1 MGTYVFKLPDV
12 GEGIA
17 QAEIVAWH
25 VEVGDTVREDQH
37 LVDVMTDKATVE
49 IGSPVAGRILARSG
63 EAGDMAS
70 VGAQLVSIETGAG
83 DGQES
88 GKPSP
93 VVKPSPVIPPPAPAV
108 QAPVP
113 AQAPSPP
120 PAPTG
125 VGQEPPAPQGKATA
139 SPAVRARA
147 AALGLDL
154 GALPGSGPYGQVR
167 HEDLDRWLVA
177 RATAVPTPVRAR
189 REGVEE
195 VRVIGLRRRIAER
208 MQEAVRRIPHFAYV
222 EEVDVTALE
231 ALRKDLN
238 ETRPESSARVTLLP
252 FLIRALAAALLE
264 HPGLNAHFDDEAGI
278 IRRHASMD
286 VGIAT
291 QTPRGLLVPVI
302 RHAEALDVFGLASEI
317 VRLSEAARSG
327 KSNREELTGST
338 ITVTSLGAL
347 GGLAATPIIN
357 PPEVAIIGVNK
368 IVERPVFRDGQV
380 VAAKLMNLSSS
391 FDHRVIDG
399 FDAAAFIQSVRLG
412 LESPGRLLVG

>member
-49 IGSPVAGRILARSG
+49 IGSPVSGRILARSG

-70 VGAQLVSIETGAG
+70 VGAQLVSIETDAG
-83 DGQES
+83 DVQER
-88 GKPSP
+88 GKASPAIPTSPPIQAPQPAPPPSP
-93 VVKPSPVIPPPAPAV
+93 SPASAGLPQERPSPRA
-108 QAPVP
+108 
-113 AQAPSPP
+113 
-120 PAPTG
+120 
-125 VGQEPPAPQGKATA
+125 KATA

-147 AALGLDL
+147 ATLGLDL
-154 GALPGSGPYGQVR
+154 GALSGSGPDGQVR

-177 RATAVPTPVRAR
+177 RGTTVASPVWAR
-189 REGVEE
+189 RDGVEE

-238 ETRPESSARVTLLP
+238 ETRPEGSARVTLLP

-278 IRRHASMD
+278 IRRYAGID

-317 VRLSEAARSG
+317 VRLSEAVRSG

-380 VAAKLMNLSSS
+380 VAARLMNLSSS

-412 LESPGRLLVG
+412 LEAPGRLLVG